1 MKKILVL
8 TLISLFALTSMAL
21 AADVIVE
28 GESFIK
34 EEGGSLQKVGGR
46 VGATGEMI
54 TSWDNKGHAV
64 EWEVDIPEAGSYKLV
79 LRFCNGRNWVTY
91 RDVMID
97 GKYPSEAFKKIAIKP
112 TGGFAKSANDFINL
126 TVSDAQGQPALVEL
140 AKGKHVIRIG
150 NLGGDGDNG
159 GTGMDRFGF
168 LGKDVDPSV
177 LGKSNF

>member
-8 TLISLFALTSMAL
+8 VLISLFALTSMAL

-28 GESFIK
+28 GENYIK
-34 EEGGSLQKVGGR
+34 EEGGTVQKVGGR

-54 TSWDNKGHAV
+54 SYWDNKGHAV
-64 EWEVDIPEAGSYKLV
+64 EYEVDIPETGSYKLV
-79 LRFCNGRNWVTY
+79 IRMCNGRMWVTY

-97 GKYPSEAFKKIAIKP
+97 GQYPSEAFKKIAFKP
-112 TGGFAKSANDFINL
+112 TGGFSKTSNDFINV

-140 AKGKHVIRIG
+140 AKGKHVVRIT
-150 NLGGDGDNG
+150 NLGGDGENG
-159 GTGMDRFGF
+159 GSAMDRFGF

-177 LGKSNF
+177 LGKSNY